1 MKDKSLPT
9 LPRAQSLYKGGAG
22 KLRTTTFYERGL
34 LLEHGNQMP
43 NTIRQGKTNCSQVR
57 LATVLRELPFT
68 ISFEQRVSV
77 FQVIQSLDIST
88 WNLYWENFQ
97 SLIQREK
104 QEQQGDRVNF
114 LQGPSIDLH
123 VRRSEDQNAL
133 QYIWT

>member
-1 MKDKSLPT
+1 MKMKC
-9 LPRAQSLYKGGAG
+9 
-22 KLRTTTFYERGL
+22 RTIYASK
-34 LLEHGNQMP
+34 
-43 NTIRQGKTNCSQVR
+43 NTSNYSQVR

-77 FQVIQSLDIST
+77 FQVIQSSDIST
-88 WNLYWENFQ
+88 WNLQWENFQ

-123 VRRSEDQNAL
+123 VRRSEDKNAF
-133 QYIWT
+133 QFIWT

>member
-9 LPRAQSLYKGGAG
+9 LPRAQSLYKGGTG
-22 KLRTTTFYERGL
+22 ELRTTPFYKRGVL
-34 LLEHGNQMP
+34 SEHGNEMP
-43 NTIRQGKTNCSQVR
+43 DTIRQEETSDSSNFSQVR

-77 FQVIQSLDIST
+77 FQVIQGLDIST
-88 WNLYWENFQ
+88 WNLQWENYQ

-123 VRRSEDQNAL
+123 VRRS
-133 QYIWT
+133 